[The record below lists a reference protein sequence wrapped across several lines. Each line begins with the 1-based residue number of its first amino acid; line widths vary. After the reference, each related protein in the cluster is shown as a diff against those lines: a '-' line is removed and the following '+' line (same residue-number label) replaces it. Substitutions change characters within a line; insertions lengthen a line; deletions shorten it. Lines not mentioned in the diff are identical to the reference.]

1 MYCSCTPAAFP
12 GPIGDYHGYARH
24 DFVMD
29 GCECVVVCPPTE
41 VPGRHWIWRAEFF
54 DHRPDTDL
62 ALLALGFHLAYM
74 DVRNTFGCP
83 SAMDH
88 FDIFYA
94 LLTTDHGF
102 HRRPVLEGYS
112 RGGLYCYNWARRD
125 PSRVA
130 CIYGDAPVCDFR
142 SWPAGRGRGRG
153 NPPEWEKL
161 LRDYGFASEQEALEY
176 DGNPVD
182 NLAPL
187 AEAGIPIIHVFGDA
201 DEDVPWEENTKVV
214 YERYTALGGHME
226 LIRKPGVAHHP
237 HSLDDPTPIVDF
249 ILRHTAQAASGP
261 QTTE

>member
-1 MYCSCTPAAFP
+1 MTNSCAHGPFP
-12 GPIGDYHGYARH
+12 GTVSDYNGYLRH
-24 DFVMD
+24 DFVVD
-29 GCECVVVCPPTE
+29 GCDCLVVCPHAE

-74 DVRNTFGCP
+74 DVQNTFGCP
-83 SAMDH
+83 RAMDH
-88 FDIFYA
+88 FDAFHA
-94 LLTTDHGF
+94 FLTREYGF
-102 HRRPVLEGYS
+102 HRRAVLEGYS

-130 CIYGDAPVCDFR
+130 CIYGDAPVCDFK
-142 SWPAGRGRGRG
+142 SWPAGKGTGRG

-161 LRDYGFASEQEALEY
+161 LRDYGFASEEEALAY

-187 AEAGIPIIHVFGDA
+187 AAAGIPIIHVFGDA
-201 DEDVPWEENTKVV
+201 DEDVPWEENTGVMFG
-214 YERYTALGGHME
+214 RYTALGGHME

-237 HSLDDPTPIVDF
+237 HSLDDPTPIVEF
-249 ILRHTAQAASGP
+249 ILKHTVQAVSPPA
-261 QTTE
+261 TE